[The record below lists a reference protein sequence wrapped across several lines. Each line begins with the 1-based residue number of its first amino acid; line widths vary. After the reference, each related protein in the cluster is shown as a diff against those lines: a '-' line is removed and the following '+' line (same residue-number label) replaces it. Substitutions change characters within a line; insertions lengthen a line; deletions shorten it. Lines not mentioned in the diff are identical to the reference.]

1 MIART
6 RAILRAA
13 PTLLRIGL
21 ADAFAYRAEFLV
33 WVLTTTL
40 PLIMLALWS
49 AAVQAGG
56 PIGRFGQ
63 GDFVAYYLAAL
74 IVRQMTGSWV
84 VWELNMEIRQGILP
98 MRLVRPLHPLIYY
111 AAESLAA
118 LPLRGVIAIPVA
130 VLLLATV
137 GAGAVTHDPLL
148 LAMFVLSLLGAWLLQ
163 FAVLAILGTLGM
175 FIESSI
181 ALFDVWLGLFSVL
194 SGYLVP
200 LELFPQWV
208 RTLVYWLP
216 FRYILGFPV
225 EILTRGLSRTQ
236 ALEQL
241 GLQWGF
247 ALLMVFFAASLWRAG
262 LRRYQAY
269 GG

>member
-1 MIART
+1 MMR
-6 RAILRAA
+6 ILRAA

-56 PIGRFGQ
+56 PIARFGQ
-63 GDFVAYYLAAL
+63 AEFVAYYLAAL
-74 IVRQMTGSWV
+74 IVRQMSGSWV
-84 VWELNMEIRQGILP
+84 VWSLNMEIRQGILP
-98 MRLVRPLHPLIYY
+98 MRLVRPLHPLVYF

-118 LPLRGVIAIPVA
+118 LPMRGIIAIPVA
-130 VLLLATV
+130 TLLLATV
-137 GAGAVTHDPLL
+137 GKDHVTHDPLL
-148 LAMFVLSLLGAWLLQ
+148 LAMFVVSLLGAWLLQ

-175 FIESSI
+175 FIESSL

-200 LELFPQWV
+200 LELFPGWV
-208 RTLVYWLP
+208 RNLTHWMP
-216 FRYILGFPV
+216 FRYILGFPA
-225 EILTRGLSRTQ
+225 ELLTRGLSRSQ
-236 ALEQL
+236 AAEQL
-241 GLQWGF
+241 AIQWGF
-247 ALLMVFFAASLWRAG
+247 AVLMAFLASRLWNAG

>member
-98 MRLVRPLHPLIYY
+98 MRLVRPMHPLIYY

-137 GAGAVTHDPLL
+137 GAGHVTHDPLML
-148 LAMFVLSLLGAWLLQ
+148 VMFVVSLFGAWLLQ

-175 FIESSI
+175 FIESSL

-208 RTLVYWLP
+208 RTLVHWLP

-225 EILTRGLSRTQ
+225 EILTRGLTRAQ

-241 GLQWGF
+241 GLQWAF
-247 ALLMVFFAASLWRAG
+247 ALLMAFFAASLWRVG

>member
-1 MIART
+1 MRV
-6 RAILRAA
+6 RAILRAT

-21 ADAFAYRAEFLV
+21 ADAFAYRTEFLV

-63 GDFVAYYLAAL
+63 ADFVAYYLAAL

-84 VWELNMEIRQGILP
+84 VWELNMEIRQGVLP
-98 MRLVRPLHPLIYY
+98 MRLIRPLHPLLYY

-118 LPLRGVIAIPVA
+118 LPLRGIIAIPVA
-130 VLLLATV
+130 VLLLVTT
-137 GAGAVTHDPLL
+137 GAGHITHDPLL
-148 LAMFVLSLLGAWLLQ
+148 ITMFVLSLVGAWLLQ
-163 FAVLAILGTLGM
+163 FAALAILGTLGM

-200 LELFPQWV
+200 LELFPHWV
-208 RTLVYWLP
+208 RSLVHWLP

-225 EILTRGLSRTQ
+225 EILTRGLTRAQ
-236 ALEQL
+236 AAQQL
-241 GLQWGF
+241 GLQWSF
-247 ALLMVFFAASLWRAG
+247 AIVMCFLAASLWRAG

>member
-1 MIART
+1 MMR
-6 RAILRAA
+6 ILRAA

-63 GDFVAYYLAAL
+63 ADFVAYYLAAL
-74 IVRQMTGSWV
+74 IVRQMSGSWV
-84 VWELNMEIRQGILP
+84 VWELNMEIRQGMLP
-98 MRLVRPLHPLIYY
+98 MRLGRPLHPLVFF

-118 LPLRGVIAIPVA
+118 LPMRGVIAIPVA
-130 VLLLATV
+130 ALLLFTV
-137 GAGAVTHDPLL
+137 GRSHVTHDPLL
-148 LAMFVLSLLGAWLLQ
+148 LAMFIASLLGAWLLQ
-163 FAVLAILGTLGM
+163 YAVLAIIGTLGM
-175 FIESSI
+175 FVESSL
-181 ALFDVWLGLFSVL
+181 AFFDVWLGLFSVL

-200 LELFPQWV
+200 LELFPGWV
-208 RTLVYWLP
+208 HRLTHWLP

-225 EILTRGLSRTQ
+225 EILTRGLSRAQ
-236 ALEQL
+236 AAAELAI
-241 GLQWGF
+241 QWGF
-247 ALLMVFFAASLWRAG
+247 ALLMCLAASRLWRAG
-262 LRRYQAY
+262 LRRYQAF

>member
-1 MIART
+1 MMRI
-6 RAILRAA
+6 IRAA

-56 PIGRFGQ
+56 PVGRFGQ
-63 GDFVAYYLAAL
+63 ADFVAYYLAAL
-74 IVRQMTGSWV
+74 IVRQMSGSWV

-98 MRLVRPLHPLIYY
+98 MRLVRPLHPLVYY

-118 LPLRGVIAIPVA
+118 LPMRGIIAIPVA
-130 VLLLATV
+130 ALLLATV
-137 GAGAVTHDPLL
+137 GKGHVTHDPLL

-163 FAVLAILGTLGM
+163 FAVLAIIGTLGM
-175 FIESSI
+175 FIESSL

-200 LELFPQWV
+200 LELFPRWV
-208 RTLVYWLP
+208 HPLTHWMP

-225 EILTRGLSRTQ
+225 ELLTRGLSRSQ
-236 ALEQL
+236 AAEQL
-241 GLQWGF
+241 AIQWGF
-247 ALLMVFFAASLWRAG
+247 ALLIAFLASRLWHAG
-262 LRRYQAY
+262 LRRYEAY

>member
-1 MIART
+1 MMRI
-6 RAILRAA
+6 IRAA

-56 PIGRFGQ
+56 PVGRFGQ
-63 GDFVAYYLAAL
+63 ADFVAYYLAAL
-74 IVRQMTGSWV
+74 IVRQMSGSWV

-98 MRLVRPLHPLIYY
+98 MRLVRPLHPLVYY

-118 LPLRGVIAIPVA
+118 LPMRGIIAIPVA
-130 VLLLATV
+130 ALLLATV
-137 GAGAVTHDPLL
+137 GKGHVTHDPLL

-163 FAVLAILGTLGM
+163 FAVLAIIGTLGM
-175 FIESSI
+175 FIESSL

-200 LELFPQWV
+200 LELFPRWV
-208 RTLVYWLP
+208 HPLTHWMP

-225 EILTRGLSRTQ
+225 ELLTRGLSRSQ
-236 ALEQL
+236 AAEQL
-241 GLQWGF
+241 AIQWGF
-247 ALLMVFFAASLWRAG
+247 ALLIAFLASRLWLAG
-262 LRRYQAY
+262 LRRYEAY

>member
-1 MIART
+1 MMR
-6 RAILRAA
+6 ILRAA

-21 ADAFAYRAEFLV
+21 ADAFAYRTEFLV

-56 PIGRFGQ
+56 PVGRFGQ
-63 GDFVAYYLAAL
+63 ADFVAYYLAAL
-74 IVRQMTGSWV
+74 IVRQMSGSWV
-84 VWELNMEIRQGILP
+84 VWSLNMEIRQGILP
-98 MRLVRPLHPLIYY
+98 MRLVRPLHPLVYF

-130 VLLLATV
+130 LFLLFT
-137 GAGAVTHDPLL
+137 AGANHVTHDPLL
-148 LAMFVLSLLGAWLLQ
+148 LAMFLVSLLGAWLLQ
-163 FAVLAILGTLGM
+163 FSVLAILGTLGM
-175 FIESSI
+175 FIESSL

-200 LELFPQWV
+200 LELFPRWV
-208 RTLVYWLP
+208 HDLTHWLP
-216 FRYILGFPV
+216 FRYILGFPA
-225 EILTRGLSRTQ
+225 ELLTRGLTRAQ
-236 ALEQL
+236 AAEQL
-241 GLQWGF
+241 AIQWGF
-247 ALLMVFFAASLWRAG
+247 AFLMAFAAARLWKAG
-262 LRRYQAY
+262 LRRYEAY